1 MCRLEQGSFPYAL
14 RCAALFF
21 HSQEARLQGLVFFEF
36 LFLIGSNYKG
46 PQGGP
51 GGGGGGQQPG
61 ENLGEAGSLPVPT
74 TPTCHPHPY
83 RWKCKWRKVPDPLN
97 NPKKP

>member
-1 MCRLEQGSFPYAL
+1 MPYDMLPFFLTLKRPGCRG
-14 RCAALFF
+14 CFF
-21 HSQEARLQGLVFFEF
+21 FFEI

-61 ENLGEAGSLPVPT
+61 ENLGEAGSPAVPT
-74 TPTCHPHPY
+74 TLTCHPHPY
-83 RWKCKWRKVPDPLN
+83 KWKCKWRKVPDPLN